1 MQISYTADYDRIAN
15 RFTSPV
21 RCPLGVTHEGP
32 PAHDMGRV
40 AWNPSLMA
48 TAAPTAMTQETTAPR
63 VTGGVLVPYLLILL
77 AHAPLIYV
85 HLQQLW
91 SRPHYQFFPLVL
103 LASASMMITRA
114 RSHDVAWHPVTRWS
128 LLLSRG
134 FLLASSVLLTLA
146 FLRLSPLGAYLS
158 CLLALAALIL
168 RLGLPAWG
176 PWSLLLLLIRV
187 PYGQDVAL
195 IQWMQR
201 VTTRLSSTALDTIHV
216 EHIAEGNI
224 LTFPGRSLFV
234 EEACSGVVSMLAI
247 VACAGILAV
256 WWKRSLLH
264 GLTLIATG
272 LFWAGA
278 MNVVR
283 VVTIAIALDSYGI
296 DLTEG
301 WKHEAVGLCVFV
313 VSLVALFS
321 TDRLLL
327 FLLAP
332 IPMNALA
339 GYWPYVEENWLV
351 RLYNVCA
358 GTESDE
364 DALDSYGNYSD
375 DWNDPVHEEESGQT
389 LRAAPVGSAKPSRLV
404 PRPWEW
410 AIAMLFLLIGGAQVF
425 AGIGPF
431 SVAPPVRQTALDLAA
446 EDLPDTLAGWKQI
459 DFEEQHRDGSSV
471 FGEHSRL
478 WTYRN
483 GPFVVRLSVDFVF
496 PEWHELTACYAG
508 TGWTINSRTRDD
520 NDSTRMAAMLTKPNG
535 EQAFLLFDLFDS
547 DGREYVSPTGSF
559 MHPQLRRI
567 FGGEATRFTLPTYY
581 QVQALAGVPGTS
593 LSGDG
598 RQSMTDLFIEF
609 EEHIRALVAGG
620 GPLGRSDD
628 GNASEFPGTQT
639 EGQTSPID

>member
-1 MQISYTADYDRIAN
+1 
-15 RFTSPV
+15 
-21 RCPLGVTHEGP
+21 
-32 PAHDMGRV
+32 
-40 AWNPSLMA
+40 MA
-48 TAAPTAMTQETTAPR
+48 TAKPTVTRQETSTLR
-63 VTGGVLVPYLLILL
+63 VSSGVLIPYLVILL
-77 AHAPLIYV
+77 AHAPLVYV

-103 LASASMMITRA
+103 LASFLLIVSRA
-114 RSHDVAWHPVTRWS
+114 RSMGEWDAVTLKS

-134 FLLASSVLLTLA
+134 LLVASAGLLGLS
-146 FLRLSPLGAYLS
+146 FLRLSPLGAYAS
-158 CLLALAALIL
+158 FLLTMASLIL
-168 RLGLPAWG
+168 RLGIPAWG

-201 VTTRLSSTALDTIHV
+201 ITTNLSSVALDTIHV

-256 WWKRSLLH
+256 WWNRSFLH

-283 VVTIAIALDSYGI
+283 VVTIAVALDRFGI

-301 WKHEAVGLCVFV
+301 WRHETVGLFVFV
-313 VSLVALFS
+313 VSLMALFS

-332 IPMNALA
+332 VPMNPLSS
-339 GYWPYVEENWLV
+339 YWPYAEENWLV
-351 RLYNVCA
+351 SFWNL
-358 GTESDE
+358 GTGRDTEE
-364 DALDSYGNYSD
+364 DVYDSYGDYAEDWSNPVYDEEVTAKSRIED
-375 DWNDPVHEEESGQT
+375 DHSV
-389 LRAAPVGSAKPSRLV
+389 KPSRIR

-410 AIAMLFLLIGGAQVF
+410 AFAIPFLLVGGAEVF

-431 SVAPPVRQTALDLAA
+431 SVAPPVSQSALDLVAT
-446 EDLPDTLAGWKQI
+446 DLPENLAGWKQV
-459 DFEEQHRDGSSV
+459 DFEVQHRDGSSV

-483 GPFVVRLSVDFVF
+483 GPYLVRLSIDFVF
-496 PEWHELTACYAG
+496 PEWHELTACYSG
-508 TGWTINSRTRDD
+508 TGWRINGRTQSDPE
-520 NDSTRMAAMLTKPNG
+520 STRVSATLTKPNG
-535 EQAFLLFDLFDS
+535 EQAFLLFDLFES
-547 DGREYVSPTGSF
+547 DGSDYVSPSGSF

-581 QVQALAGVPGTS
+581 QVQALTGIPGES
-593 LSGDG
+593 LTDDA
-598 RQSMTDLFIEF
+598 RQSISNLFTEFRDQIRHRVTGQDPGNDSLQRGGNDDVSELTGIPSEAGTDPSAQYE
-609 EEHIRALVAGG
+609 
-620 GPLGRSDD
+620 
-628 GNASEFPGTQT
+628 
-639 EGQTSPID
+639 